1 MPPVTA
7 LSVTPAMAA
16 AVPPVDVAVADPGS
30 LKSSC
35 QTADDC
41 GVRTELVVTVSTES
55 LEKGVAMLALL
66 EKIATCDD
74 EGVAVFFGDV
84 AQGPVNPAMLDTAV
98 ALSLSMKF
106 RPDSRSQKWAAIFTD
121 GGDGESTTCGRWD
134 ALRATR

>member
-7 LSVTPAMAA
+7 SSETPAMAV
-16 AVPPVDVAVADPGS
+16 AVLSSDIAVADPGS

-35 QTADDC
+35 QIVDDS
-41 GVRTELVVTVSTES
+41 GGTTEHVAAVSKES
-55 LEKGVAMLALL
+55 LEEGVAMLALL

-74 EGVAVFFGDV
+74 EGVAVFNGDI
-84 AQGPVNPAMLDTAV
+84 AQGPVNAAMLDAAV

-106 RPDSRSQKWAAIFTD
+106 RPDSRSHKWVAIFT
-121 GGDGESTTCGRWD
+121 GGGEGESTTCGRWD